1 MNEKDIVETP
11 ENNDENISSSE
22 ISDVKGNEEET
33 TQEVQTSEPEKEEQT
48 QDYTELVE
56 QVQYIN
62 QRLDTMTNI
71 VLVSMIALGLVVG
84 IIACDI
90 FSRYF
95 KSVVI

>member
-1 MNEKDIVETP
+1 MNEKDVVETSKD
-11 ENNDENISSSE
+11 NNEDISSSKV
-22 ISDVKGNEEET
+22 SDIGEKEEN
-33 TQEVQTSEPEKEEQT
+33 TQEVQTSEPEQQAQT

-62 QRLDTMTNI
+62 QRLDTMTNVLI
-71 VLVSMIALGLVVG
+71 VTMIALGMVVG

-95 KSVVI
+95 RS

>member
-1 MNEKDIVETP
+1 MNEKDILETSKD
-11 ENNDENISSSE
+11 NNEDISSSKV
-22 ISDVKGNEEET
+22 SDVEEKEET
-33 TQEVQTSEPEKEEQT
+33 TQEVQTSEPEKQEQT

-62 QRLDTMTNI
+62 QRLDTMTNVLI
-71 VLVSMIALGLVVG
+71 VTMIALGMVVG

-95 KSVVI
+95 RS

>member
-1 MNEKDIVETP
+1 MNEKDIAETSKD
-11 ENNDENISSSE
+11 NNEDISSSKV
-22 ISDVKGNEEET
+22 SDVEEKEEN
-33 TQEVQTSEPEKEEQT
+33 TQEVQTSEPEQQAQT

-62 QRLDTMTNI
+62 QRLDTMTNVLI
-71 VLVSMIALGLVVG
+71 VTMIALGMVLG

-95 KSVVI
+95 RS

>member
-1 MNEKDIVETP
+1 MNEKDIVETSKD
-11 ENNDENISSSE
+11 NNEDISSSKV
-22 ISDVKGNEEET
+22 SDVEEKKEEQM
-33 TQEVQTSEPEKEEQT
+33 QEVQTSEPEKQEQT

-62 QRLDTMTNI
+62 QRLDTMTNVLI
-71 VLVSMIALGLVVG
+71 VTMIALGMVVG

-95 KSVVI
+95 KS

>member
-11 ENNDENISSSE
+11 KDNNEDISSSKV
-22 ISDVKGNEEET
+22 SDVEEKEEN
-33 TQEVQTSEPEKEEQT
+33 TQEVQTSEPEQQAQT

-62 QRLDTMTNI
+62 QRLDTMTNVLI
-71 VLVSMIALGLVVG
+71 VAMIALGMVVG

-95 KSVVI
+95 RS

>member
-1 MNEKDIVETP
+1 MNEKDIVETSKD
-11 ENNDENISSSE
+11 NNEDISSSKV
-22 ISDVKGNEEET
+22 SDVEEKKEEN
-33 TQEVQTSEPEKEEQT
+33 TQEVQTSEPEKQEQT

-62 QRLDTMTNI
+62 QRLDTVTNVLI
-71 VLVSMIALGLVVG
+71 VTMIALGMVVG

-95 KSVVI
+95 RS

>member
-1 MNEKDIVETP
+1 MNEKDVVETSKD
-11 ENNDENISSSE
+11 NNEDISSSKV
-22 ISDVKGNEEET
+22 SDVEEKEEN
-33 TQEVQTSEPEKEEQT
+33 TQEVQTSEPEKQEHT

-62 QRLDTMTNI
+62 QRLDTMTN
-71 VLVSMIALGLVVG
+71 VLIVSMIALGMVVG

-95 KSVVI
+95 RS

>member
-1 MNEKDIVETP
+1 MNEEDIVETSKD
-11 ENNDENISSSE
+11 NNENISSSKV
-22 ISDVKGNEEET
+22 SDVEEKKEEN
-33 TQEVQTSEPEKEEQT
+33 TQEVQTSEPEKHEQT

-62 QRLDTMTNI
+62 QRLDTMTNVLI
-71 VLVSMIALGLVVG
+71 VAMIALGMVVG

-95 KSVVI
+95 RS

>member
-1 MNEKDIVETP
+1 MNEEDIVETSKD
-11 ENNDENISSSE
+11 NNEDISSSKV
-22 ISDVKGNEEET
+22 SDVEEKKEEN
-33 TQEVQTSEPEKEEQT
+33 TQEVQTSEPEKQEQT

-62 QRLDTMTNI
+62 QRLDTMTNVLI
-71 VLVSMIALGLVVG
+71 VAMIALGMVVG

-95 KSVVI
+95 RS

>member
-1 MNEKDIVETP
+1 MNEKDIVETSKD
-11 ENNDENISSSE
+11 NNEDISSSKV
-22 ISDVKGNEEET
+22 SDVEEKEEN
-33 TQEVQTSEPEKEEQT
+33 TQEVQTSEPEQQVQT

-62 QRLDTMTNI
+62 QRLDTMTNVLI
-71 VLVSMIALGLVVG
+71 VTMIALGMVLG

-95 KSVVI
+95 RS

>member
-1 MNEKDIVETP
+1 MNEKDIVETSKD
-11 ENNDENISSSE
+11 NNEDISSSKV
-22 ISDVKGNEEET
+22 SDVEEKKEEN
-33 TQEVQTSEPEKEEQT
+33 TQEVQTSEPEKQEQT

-62 QRLDTMTNI
+62 QRLDTMTNVLI
-71 VLVSMIALGLVVG
+71 VTMIALGMVVG

-95 KSVVI
+95 RS

>member
-1 MNEKDIVETP
+1 MNEKDILETSKD
-11 ENNDENISSSE
+11 NNEDISSSKV
-22 ISDVKGNEEET
+22 SDVEEKEEN
-33 TQEVQTSEPEKEEQT
+33 TQEVQTSEPEQQAQT

-95 KSVVI
+95 KS

>member
-1 MNEKDIVETP
+1 MNEKDIVETSK
-11 ENNDENISSSE
+11 NNNEDISSSKV
-22 ISDVKGNEEET
+22 SDVEEKEEN
-33 TQEVQTSEPEKEEQT
+33 TQEVQTSEPEQQAQT

-62 QRLDTMTNI
+62 QRLDTMTNVLI
-71 VLVSMIALGLVVG
+71 VTMIALGMVVG

-95 KSVVI
+95 KS

>member
-1 MNEKDIVETP
+1 MNEKDIVETSKD
-11 ENNDENISSSE
+11 NNEDISSSKV
-22 ISDVKGNEEET
+22 SDVEEKEEN
-33 TQEVQTSEPEKEEQT
+33 TQEVQTSEPEQQAQT

-62 QRLDTMTNI
+62 QRLDTMTNVLI
-71 VLVSMIALGLVVG
+71 VTMIALGMVVG

-95 KSVVI
+95 RS

>member
-1 MNEKDIVETP
+1 MNEKDIVETSKD
-11 ENNDENISSSE
+11 NNEDISSSKV
-22 ISDVKGNEEET
+22 SDVEEKEEN
-33 TQEVQTSEPEKEEQT
+33 TQEVQTSEPEKQEQT

-62 QRLDTMTNI
+62 QRLDTMTNVLI
-71 VLVSMIALGLVVG
+71 VTMIALGMVVG

-95 KSVVI
+95 KS

>member
-1 MNEKDIVETP
+1 MNEKGIVETSKD
-11 ENNDENISSSE
+11 NNEDISSSKV
-22 ISDVKGNEEET
+22 SDVEEKKEEN
-33 TQEVQTSEPEKEEQT
+33 TQEVQTSEPEKQEQM

-71 VLVSMIALGLVVG
+71 LIVTMIALGMVVG

-95 KSVVI
+95 RS

>member
-1 MNEKDIVETP
+1 MNEEDIVETSKD
-11 ENNDENISSSE
+11 NNEDISSSKV
-22 ISDVKGNEEET
+22 SDVEEKKEEQ
-33 TQEVQTSEPEKEEQT
+33 TQEVQTSEPEKQEQT

-62 QRLDTMTNI
+62 QRLDTVTNVLI
-71 VLVSMIALGLVVG
+71 VAMIALGMVVG

-95 KSVVI
+95 KS

>member
-1 MNEKDIVETP
+1 MNEKDIVETSK
-11 ENNDENISSSE
+11 NNNEDISSSKV
-22 ISDVKGNEEET
+22 SDVEEKEEN
-33 TQEVQTSEPEKEEQT
+33 TQEVQTSEPEQQAQT
-48 QDYTELVE
+48 QDYAELVE

-95 KSVVI
+95 KS

>member
-1 MNEKDIVETP
+1 MNEKDIVETSKD
-11 ENNDENISSSE
+11 NNEDISSSKV
-22 ISDVKGNEEET
+22 SDVEEKGEN
-33 TQEVQTSEPEKEEQT
+33 TQEVQTSEPEHQAQT

-62 QRLDTMTNI
+62 QRLDTMTNVLI
-71 VLVSMIALGLVVG
+71 VTMIALGMVVG

-95 KSVVI
+95 RS

>member
-1 MNEKDIVETP
+1 MNEKDIVETSKD
-11 ENNDENISSSE
+11 NNEDISSSKV
-22 ISDVKGNEEET
+22 SDVEEKKEEKA
-33 TQEVQTSEPEKEEQT
+33 QEVQTSEPEKQEQT

-62 QRLDTMTNI
+62 QRLDTMTNVLI
-71 VLVSMIALGLVVG
+71 VTMIALGMVVG

-95 KSVVI
+95 RS

>member
-1 MNEKDIVETP
+1 MNEEDIVETSKD
-11 ENNDENISSSE
+11 NNEDISSSKV
-22 ISDVKGNEEET
+22 SDVEEKKEEQ
-33 TQEVQTSEPEKEEQT
+33 TQEVQTSEPEKQEQT

-62 QRLDTMTNI
+62 QRLDTMTNVLI
-71 VLVSMIALGLVVG
+71 VAMIALGMVVG

-95 KSVVI
+95 RS

>member
-1 MNEKDIVETP
+1 MNEKDIVETSKDSN
-11 ENNDENISSSE
+11 EDISSSKV
-22 ISDVKGNEEET
+22 SDVEEKEEEK
-33 TQEVQTSEPEKEEQT
+33 TQEFQTSELEQKEQT
-48 QDYTELVE
+48 QDYAELVE

-95 KSVVI
+95 KS

>member
-1 MNEKDIVETP
+1 MNEEDIVETSKD
-11 ENNDENISSSE
+11 NNENISSSKV
-22 ISDVKGNEEET
+22 SDVEEKKEEN
-33 TQEVQTSEPEKEEQT
+33 TQEVQTSEPEKQEQT

-62 QRLDTMTNI
+62 QRLDTMTNVLI
-71 VLVSMIALGLVVG
+71 VAMIALGMVVG

-95 KSVVI
+95 RS

>member
-1 MNEKDIVETP
+1 MNEKDIVETSKG
-11 ENNDENISSSE
+11 NNEDISSSKV
-22 ISDVKGNEEET
+22 SDVEEKKEEN
-33 TQEVQTSEPEKEEQT
+33 TQEVQTSEPEKQEQT

-62 QRLDTMTNI
+62 QRLDTMTNVLI
-71 VLVSMIALGLVVG
+71 VTMIALGMVVG

-95 KSVVI
+95 RS

>member
-1 MNEKDIVETP
+1 MNGKDTVETSKD
-11 ENNDENISSSE
+11 NNEDISSSKV
-22 ISDVKGNEEET
+22 SDVEEKKEEK
-33 TQEVQTSEPEKEEQT
+33 TQEVQTSEPEQQAQT

-62 QRLDTMTNI
+62 QRLDTMTNVLI
-71 VLVSMIALGLVVG
+71 VTMIALGMVVG

-95 KSVVI
+95 RS

>member
-1 MNEKDIVETP
+1 MNEEDIVETSKD
-11 ENNDENISSSE
+11 NNEDISSSKV
-22 ISDVKGNEEET
+22 SDVEEKEEN
-33 TQEVQTSEPEKEEQT
+33 TQEVQTSEPEQQAQT

-62 QRLDTMTNI
+62 QRLDTMTNVLI
-71 VLVSMIALGLVVG
+71 VTMIALGMVVG

-95 KSVVI
+95 RS

>member
-1 MNEKDIVETP
+1 MNEKNIVETSKD
-11 ENNDENISSSE
+11 NNEDISSSKV
-22 ISDVKGNEEET
+22 SDIGEKEEN
-33 TQEVQTSEPEKEEQT
+33 TQEVQTSEPEQQAQT

-62 QRLDTMTNI
+62 QRLDTMTNVLI
-71 VLVSMIALGLVVG
+71 VAMIALGMVVG

-95 KSVVI
+95 RS

>member
-1 MNEKDIVETP
+1 MNEKDIVETSKD
-11 ENNDENISSSE
+11 NNEDISSSKV
-22 ISDVKGNEEET
+22 SNVEEKEEN
-33 TQEVQTSEPEKEEQT
+33 TQEVQTSEPEQQAQT

-62 QRLDTMTNI
+62 QRLDTMTNVLI
-71 VLVSMIALGLVVG
+71 VAMIALGMVVG

-95 KSVVI
+95 RS